1 MPRIRGWS
9 QLILVVAVL
18 IGVPMFINSAYH
30 LHVLIMI
37 GIYAILAAG
46 LNLIVGYAGQLS
58 IAHAAFFGVGAYTA
72 AVLVMKVGISFWLAL
87 PLAGIMAGVLAY
99 LIGLPA
105 FRTSGIFLSL
115 VTMGFGGL
123 AQFVFHNARP
133 LTGGPDGI
141 TGIPFPSAI
150 SIGSINIQF
159 GMKQVYFVLVW
170 AVLFFLYYFVRNLAH
185 SRIGEAFVA
194 VREDED
200 LARALGIN
208 VMGNKLLALVLSAI
222 FGGVAG
228 GLYAHYMT
236 YVSSEIFTIDKAIQL
251 LAMVIVGGAGT
262 VWGPLVGAALL
273 TLLPE
278 VMRFSEDISMIVY
291 GLVVVM
297 VVIFM
302 PNGITGLYEQIR
314 SRIVH
319 RPPVQSGMTV
329 ERDG

>member
-1 MPRIRGWS
+1 M
-9 QLILVVAVL
+9 
-18 IGVPMFINSAYH
+18 
-30 LHVLIMI
+30 
-37 GIYAILAAG
+37 
-46 LNLIVGYAGQLS
+46 
-58 IAHAAFFGVGAYTA
+58 
-72 AVLVMKVGISFWLAL
+72 
-87 PLAGIMAGVLAY
+87 
-99 LIGLPA
+99 
-105 FRTSGIFLSL
+105 
-115 VTMGFGGL
+115 
-123 AQFVFHNARP
+123 
-133 LTGGPDGI
+133 
-141 TGIPFPSAI
+141 
-150 SIGSINIQF
+150 
-159 GMKQVYFVLVW
+159 
-170 AVLFFLYYFVRNLAH
+170 
-185 SRIGEAFVA
+185 A

-228 GLYAHYMT
+228 GLYSHYMT

-291 GLVVVM
+291 GLVVVL

-319 RPPVQSGMTV
+319 
-329 ERDG
+329 